1 MRLLTS
7 LRMRIRNVMTLRRA
21 ILVCDGEGASDCVR
35 FRQRHPSRAGIAPA
49 CRGEDEHDVGP
60 CVQSGWVWWWARSR
74 HSAAN
79 GRVCFREWRGTIVTG
94 PAFPAPPKPFPAP
107 LNSFFDSPY
116 CFFGDKRNNRDY
128 QISSTIAWA
137 RNLAAKFRV
146 ETIVPLHVG
155 CRFLLWRPKKELGRS
170 KRFSVPA

>member
-1 MRLLTS
+1 MARGGRTVFDLRKDIRAAQALL
-7 LRMRIRNVMTLRRA
+7 
-21 ILVCDGEGASDCVR
+21 G
-35 FRQRHPSRAGIAPA
+35 PA
-49 CRGEDEHDVGP
+49 EVKTIKMSARVFNRG
-60 CVQSGWVWWWARSR
+60 
-74 HSAAN
+74 
-79 GRVCFREWRGTIVTG
+79 GRVGDAFSKLWCERPRVFSRMAWNNCDRARFPR
-94 PAFPAPPKPFPAP
+94 PADFHPAPPKLFPAP